1 MVELR
6 APVERLRMN
15 GISGIAVQR
24 IDDPA
29 VIPLWFG
36 EGDLPTPA
44 FICDAAKHAMDTG
57 GTFYTH
63 PRGGLPI
70 RNALKDYLDA
80 LYRTDIN
87 PDRITVPGSTM
98 LGITLACQ
106 VTCSEG
112 DHGLIVSPNWPNI
125 TNTFE
130 LTGAQVSYVRQR
142 YENGQWSLP
151 LADILAG
158 VRPNTKAIF
167 VNTPCNPHW
176 LGDAGVRPTWPARIL
191 PRARYLHH
199 RRRGLS
205 PACIRRLGSGAIL
218 QQHRF
223 G

>member
-80 LYRTDIN
+80 LYRN
-87 PDRITVPGSTM
+87 GYQPGPNYGTW
-98 LGITLACQ
+98 
-106 VTCSEG
+106 V
-112 DHGLIVSPNWPNI
+112 DHAGHHP
-125 TNTFE
+125 
-130 LTGAQVSYVRQR
+130 
-142 YENGQWSLP
+142 SLP
-151 LADILAG
+151 SD
-158 VRPNTKAIF
+158 VQ
-167 VNTPCNPHW
+167 
-176 LGDAGVRPTWPARIL
+176 
-191 PRARYLHH
+191 
-199 RRRGLS
+199 RR
-205 PACIRRLGSGAIL
+205 
-218 QQHRF
+218 
-223 G
+223 